1 MNQPTVLNLTEIS
14 SQDNAYGP
22 TATTASFVFDTY
34 IVLASDEV
42 LMPHE
47 AL

>member
-1 MNQPTVLNLTEIS
+1 MNQPTVLNLPDIPNQE
-14 SQDNAYGP
+14 DAFGAGP
-22 TATTASFVFDTY
+22 TPSFVPDDY